1 MSNIG
6 PNTKNETIALSVNV
20 LRNEEAINAS
30 AEEQSD
36 NTYASPIITAFDE
49 TSPCPNENRVDVLT
63 NVCIPAA
70 INPPIIRNFPTEK
83 NSSIG

>member
-1 MSNIG
+1 MKTYAKSVKTNLVLNWLSIISVFLISNIG

-36 NTYASPIITAFDE
+36 NT
-49 TSPCPNENRVDVLT
+49 
-63 NVCIPAA
+63 
-70 INPPIIRNFPTEK
+70 
-83 NSSIG
+83 